1 MKITTRLSVIG
12 MWVMVIVGLL
22 ATPATLAAQT
32 AGPGDLPVITGG
44 LPETIPIF
52 PLPSATLFPN
62 ASHAFRIYEPR
73 YRAMVV
79 DAMKGNRIIGMVT
92 LLPGFEADYE
102 GRPPIE
108 AIGCAGLIT
117 DYEALP
123 NGEFN
128 IVLGGLVK
136 FRVLGDEDDSRI
148 YRLARVEP
156 LEEVLS
162 DSDALALNDV
172 RDQLESLLLSL
183 TDQLGIVQPPAGV
196 PDEQVVDEL
205 AQFLPFDPSNRQ
217 ELLEEEGALARG
229 RALVDLLEMFRRA
242 R

>member
-1 MKITTRLSVIG
+1 MKITTPLSVIG
-12 MWVMVIVGLL
+12 IWVMGIVGLL

-62 ASHAFRIYEPR
+62 ASHPFRIFEPR
-73 YRAMVV
+73 YRTMVV
-79 DAMKGNRIIGMVT
+79 DAMEGDRIIGMVT
-92 LLPGFEADYE
+92 LRPGFEADYE

-108 AIGCAGLIT
+108 LIGCAGVIT
-117 DYEALP
+117 DYEVLP

-136 FRVLGDEDDSRI
+136 FRVLGEEDDSRI

-156 LEEVLS
+156 LEEVLNER
-162 DSDALALNDV
+162 DALALSDV
-172 RDQLESLLLSL
+172 RDELESLLLTL
-183 TDQLGIVQPPAGV
+183 TDRLGLVQPPAGV
-196 PDEQVVDEL
+196 PDEQIVDEL
-205 AQFLPFDPSNRQ
+205 SQFLPVTMNRQ

-229 RALVDLLEMFRRA
+229 RALVDILQRFRRA
-242 R
+242 P

>member
-1 MKITTRLSVIG
+1 MKIMTPLSVVGI
-12 MWVMVIVGLL
+12 WVVGIVGLL

-32 AGPGDLPVITGG
+32 AGRGDLPVITGG

-62 ASHAFRIYEPR
+62 ASHPFRIFEPR
-73 YRAMVV
+73 YRLMVV
-79 DAMKGNRIIGMVT
+79 DAMKGDRIIGMAT
-92 LLPGFEADYE
+92 LRPGFEADYE

-108 AIGCAGLIT
+108 LIGCAGVIT
-117 DYEALP
+117 AYERLP
-123 NGEFN
+123 SGEFN

-136 FRVLGDEDDSRI
+136 FRVLGEENDSQI

-162 DSDALALNDV
+162 DRDALALNEV

-183 TDQLGIVQPPAGV
+183 TDQLGVVQPPAGV

-205 AQFLPFDPSNRQ
+205 SQFLPVTMNRQ

-229 RALVDLLEMFRRA
+229 RALVDILQRFRPA
-242 R
+242 P

>member
-1 MKITTRLSVIG
+1 MKITTPLSVIG
-12 MWVMVIVGLL
+12 IWVMGIVGLL

-62 ASHAFRIYEPR
+62 ASHPFRIFEPR
-73 YRAMVV
+73 YRTMVV
-79 DAMKGNRIIGMVT
+79 DAMEGDRIIGMVT
-92 LLPGFEADYE
+92 LRPGFEADYE
-102 GRPPIE
+102 GRPPIDL
-108 AIGCAGLIT
+108 IGCAGVIT
-117 DYEALP
+117 DYEVLP

-136 FRVLGDEDDSRI
+136 FRVLGEEDDSRI

-156 LEEVLS
+156 LEEVLNER
-162 DSDALALNDV
+162 DALALGDV
-172 RDQLESLLLSL
+172 RDDLESLLLML
-183 TDQLGIVQPPAGV
+183 TDRLGLVQPPAGV

-205 AQFLPFDPSNRQ
+205 SQFLPVTMNRQ

-229 RALVDLLEMFRRA
+229 RALVDILQRFRRA
-242 R
+242 P

>member
-1 MKITTRLSVIG
+1 MTRIRLAVIG
-12 MWVMVIVGLL
+12 IWVTAL
-22 ATPATLAAQT
+22 ACSFAAPTTLQAQT
-32 AGPGDLPVITGG
+32 PGTGDVPAMTGG

-52 PLPSATLFPN
+52 PLPNATLFPN

-73 YRAMVV
+73 YRTMVV
-79 DAMKGNRIIGMVT
+79 EAMKGNRIIGMTT
-92 LLPGFEADYE
+92 LRPGFEADYE

-117 DYEALP
+117 DFEPLP

-136 FRVLGDEDDSRI
+136 FRVLDEEDDSRI

-156 LEEVLS
+156 MDEVLT
-162 DSDALALNDV
+162 DQDARALGEV
-172 RDQLESLLLSL
+172 RQELESLLLAL
-183 TDQLGIVQPPAGV
+183 TDRLGIVQPPAGV

-205 AQFLPFDPSNRQ
+205 AQFLPMDPSNRQ
-217 ELLEEEGALARG
+217 ELLEEQGALERG
-229 RALVDLLEMFRRA
+229 RALVEILERIRRA

>member
-1 MKITTRLSVIG
+1 MKITTPLPVIG
-12 MWVMVIVGLL
+12 IWVMGIVGLL

-32 AGPGDLPVITGG
+32 VGPADLPAITGG

-52 PLPSATLFPN
+52 PLPTATLFPN
-62 ASHAFRIYEPR
+62 ASHPFRIFEPR
-73 YRAMVV
+73 YRTMVV
-79 DAMKGNRIIGMVT
+79 DAMNGDRIIGMAT
-92 LLPGFEADYE
+92 LQPGFEADYE

-108 AIGCAGLIT
+108 LIGCAGVIT
-117 DYEALP
+117 AYEMLP
-123 NGEFN
+123 SGEFN

-136 FRVLGDEDDSRI
+136 FRILGEEDDSRT

-156 LEEVLS
+156 LEEVLG
-162 DSDALALNDV
+162 DRDALALNDV

-205 AQFLPFDPSNRQ
+205 SQFLPVTMNRH

-229 RALVDLLEMFRRA
+229 RALVDILQRFRRA
-242 R
+242 P

>member
-1 MKITTRLSVIG
+1 MKITMRLSVIG
-12 MWVMVIVGLL
+12 IWLL
-22 ATPATLAAQT
+22 GIAGVLASPATSAAQSAT
-32 AGPGDLPVITGG
+32 GDLPVLVGG

-52 PLPSATLFPN
+52 PLPRASLFPN
-62 ASHAFRIYEPR
+62 ASHPFCIYEPR
-73 YRAMVV
+73 YRTMVV

-92 LLPGFEADYE
+92 LQPGFEADYE

-108 AIGCAGLIT
+108 LIGCAGLIT

-136 FRVLGDEDDSRI
+136 FRVLDEEDDSRI

-156 LEEVLS
+156 MEEALNEK
-162 DSDALALNDV
+162 DALALGEV
-172 RDQLESLLLSL
+172 RHELESLLLAL
-183 TDQLGIVQPPAGV
+183 TDQLGVVQPPAGV

-205 AQFLPFDPSNRQ
+205 AQFLPGDPSNRQ
-217 ELLEEEGALARG
+217 KLLEERGALERG
-229 RALVDLLEMFRRA
+229 RALVDTLERLQREQ
-242 R
+242 

>member
-1 MKITTRLSVIG
+1 MKITTPLSVIG
-12 MWVMVIVGLL
+12 IWVMGIVGLL

-62 ASHAFRIYEPR
+62 ASHPFRIFEPR
-73 YRAMVV
+73 YRTMVV
-79 DAMKGNRIIGMVT
+79 DAMEGDRIIGMVT
-92 LLPGFEADYE
+92 LRPGFEADYE
-102 GRPPIE
+102 GRPPIDL
-108 AIGCAGLIT
+108 IGCAGVIT
-117 DYEALP
+117 YYEVLP

-136 FRVLGDEDDSRI
+136 FRVLGEEDDSRI

-156 LEEVLS
+156 LEEVLNER
-162 DSDALALNDV
+162 DALALGDV
-172 RDQLESLLLSL
+172 RDELESLLLTL
-183 TDQLGIVQPPAGV
+183 TDRLGLVQPPAGV

-205 AQFLPFDPSNRQ
+205 SQFLPVTMNRQ

-229 RALVDLLEMFRRA
+229 RALVDILQRFRRA
-242 R
+242 P

>member
-1 MKITTRLSVIG
+1 MKVTAPRSVIG
-12 MWVMVIVGLL
+12 ISVVVIVGLL
-22 ATPATLAAQT
+22 ATPVSAAAQT
-32 AGPGDLPVITGG
+32 TGTGDLPVVTGG

-62 ASHAFRIYEPR
+62 ASHSFRIYEPR
-73 YRAMVV
+73 YRTMIV
-79 DAMKGNRIIGMVT
+79 DAMKGNRIIGMTT
-92 LLPGFEADYE
+92 LQPGFEADYE

-108 AIGCAGLIT
+108 TIGCAGMIT
-117 DYEALP
+117 DYEVLP

-136 FRVLGDEDDSRI
+136 FRVLGEEDDSRI

-156 LEEVLS
+156 LEEVLN
-162 DSDALALNDV
+162 DRDAAALNDV
-172 RDQLESLLLSL
+172 RSELESSLLAL

-205 AQFLPFDPSNRQ
+205 SQFLPFDPSNRQ
-217 ELLEEEGALARG
+217 ELLEEQGALARG
-229 RALVDLLEMFRRA
+229 RALIDILEEVRRA

>member
-1 MKITTRLSVIG
+1 MALACS
-12 MWVMVIVGLL
+12 L

-32 AGPGDLPVITGG
+32 TATGDAPVMTGG

-73 YRAMVV
+73 YRTMIVE
-79 DAMKGNRIIGMVT
+79 AMKGNRLIGMTT
-92 LLPGFEADYE
+92 LRPGFEADYE

-117 DYEALP
+117 DFEALP

-136 FRVLGDEDDSRI
+136 FRVLDEEDDSRI

-156 LEEVLS
+156 MEEVLN
-162 DSDALALNDV
+162 DQDTAALGEV
-172 RDQLESLLLSL
+172 RQELESLLLAM
-183 TDQLGIVQPPAGV
+183 TDRLGIVQPPAGV

-205 AQFLPFDPSNRQ
+205 AQYLPIDPSIRQ
-217 ELLEEEGALARG
+217 ELLEERGALERG
-229 RALVDLLEMFRRA
+229 RALVDVLERLQRA

>member
-1 MKITTRLSVIG
+1 MKVTTRISVIG
-12 MWVMVIVGLL
+12 IWLTVIAGVL
-22 ATPATLAAQT
+22 ATPATLAAQST
-32 AGPGDLPVITGG
+32 TTSDLPVLAGG

-52 PLPSATLFPN
+52 PLPSASLFPN
-62 ASHAFRIYEPR
+62 ASHPFRIYEPR
-73 YRAMVV
+73 YRTMVV
-79 DAMKGNRIIGMVT
+79 EAMKGDRIIGMVT
-92 LLPGFEADYE
+92 LQPGFEADYE

-108 AIGCAGLIT
+108 PIGCAGLIT

-136 FRVLGDEDDSRI
+136 FRVLDEEDDSRI

-156 LEEVLS
+156 MEEALNER
-162 DSDALALNDV
+162 DALALSDV
-172 RDQLESLLLSL
+172 RHQLESLLLAL
-183 TDQLGIVQPPAGV
+183 TDRLGIVQPPAGV

-205 AQFLPFDPSNRQ
+205 AQFLPGNASNRQ
-217 ELLEEEGALARG
+217 ELLEEQGALERG
-229 RALVDLLEMFRRA
+229 RALVDILERLQRE

>member
-1 MKITTRLSVIG
+1 MAITPRLSIIG
-12 MWVMVIVGLL
+12 ISLMGVAGLL
-22 ATPATLAAQT
+22 VAPATLAAQST
-32 AGPGDLPVITGG
+32 TTSDLPVLAGG

-52 PLPSATLFPN
+52 PLPSASLFPN

-73 YRAMVV
+73 YRTMVV
-79 DAMKGNRIIGMVT
+79 EAMKGNRIIGMTT
-92 LLPGFEADYE
+92 LQPDFEADCE

-108 AIGCAGLIT
+108 RIGCAGLIT
-117 DYEALP
+117 DFEALP

-136 FRVLGDEDDSRI
+136 FRVLEEEDDSRI

-156 LEEVLS
+156 IEEVLNER
-162 DSDALALNDV
+162 DALALSNV
-172 RDQLESLLLSL
+172 RFQLESLLSAL
-183 TDQLGIVQPPAGV
+183 TDRLGIVQPPAGV

-205 AQFLPFDPSNRQ
+205 SQFLPIDPSYRQ
-217 ELLEEEGALARG
+217 ELLEERGALERG
-229 RALVDLLEMFRRA
+229 RAVVDILERLRRA